1 MRWIF
6 AIILILIRAFL
17 SSLTIDQMNNIG
29 HIIMRIIGFGSI
41 FVAGFVVRGKKE
53 E

>member
-1 MRWIF
+1 MDFCYNIDADW
-6 AIILILIRAFL
+6 AFL

-29 HIIMRIIGFGSI
+29 HIIVRIVGFGSI
-41 FVAGFVVRGKKE
+41 FVAGFIVRGKKE

>member
-1 MRWIF
+1 MDFCYNIDADW
-6 AIILILIRAFL
+6 AFL
-17 SSLTIDQMNNIG
+17 PSLTIDQMNNIG